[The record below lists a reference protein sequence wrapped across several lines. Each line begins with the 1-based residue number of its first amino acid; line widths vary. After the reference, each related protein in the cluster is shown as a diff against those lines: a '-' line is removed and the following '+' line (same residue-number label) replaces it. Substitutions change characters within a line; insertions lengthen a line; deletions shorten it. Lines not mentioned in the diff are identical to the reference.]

1 MKSALNERWN
11 DFMKLIRFLFWYAI
25 GLAAV
30 FYLLPMAARLAE
42 ATYDAMSGVTK
53 VFTVVGFLALVA
65 LWQLR
70 SIRNHG
76 D

>member
-1 MKSALNERWN
+1 MKSALNEHWKN
-11 DFMKLIRFLFWYAI
+11 VGKLIRFVFWYAI
-25 GLAAV
+25 GLAAL

-42 ATYDAMSGVTK
+42 ASYDAMNGMAK
-53 VFTVVGFLALVA
+53 IFTVVGFLALVA

-70 SIRNHG
+70 SRRKDG